1 MEIPRGLFYLSALFF
16 AAMVVVTFFR
26 AYRERERISYVVVVL
41 CLLGFIWSILF
52 VLGHVP
58 LAGLFWVVAMM
69 VSVFMLPEL
78 RELQDRQMR
87 EVDVESPLRLGK
99 LFSNTHSEWLK
110 LAYRHGLGVTVILF
124 FLQFEVIAGG
134 MLLVLNMFY
143 DLPSGLF
150 SAVLITGFFSA
161 ISLYRQIKR
170 AMNTILLP
178 SGSPTGSA
186 AEG

>member
-1 MEIPRGLFYLSALFF
+1 MEIPLGLFYLSALFF

-69 VSVFMLPEL
+69 VSVFMRPEL

-87 EVDVESPLRLGK
+87 EVDVKSPLRLGK

-124 FLQFEVIAGG
+124 FLQFEVIAMGLLNRRVSPNFKPISQTGVINVSERRGQGG
-134 MLLVLNMFY
+134 TLGIKPWQVL
-143 DLPSGLF
+143 DQP
-150 SAVLITGFFSA
+150 
-161 ISLYRQIKR
+161 
-170 AMNTILLP
+170 
-178 SGSPTGSA
+178 
-186 AEG
+186 